1 MIMIMNTLI
10 GVIAISIAVLI
21 LYAIGR
27 ICIHIM
33 PSETQHPDIKNV
45 WPATA
50 IGALYLCILC
60 VIVCVCS
67 TIGEAIVRALQ

>member
-1 MIMIMNTLI
+1 MIMNTLI

-27 ICIHIM
+27 IVVCIIAPDTHN
-33 PSETQHPDIKNV
+33 PDLETT
-45 WPATA
+45 WTA
-50 IGALYLCILC
+50 AALGGIFLCILC

-67 TIGEAIVRALQ
+67 ILGEAIVRALQ